1 MTPSPVSGSMLR
13 SRYQLPE
20 DNELLLSE
28 CTVTYFRAS
37 GPGGQHRNKTMSA
50 VRLYHRP
57 SGIVAIG
64 RRERSQRR
72 NREDALL
79 RLRKKLT
86 KLLKNPKRRK
96 KTKPSKAATEKRLQE
111 KKQRG
116 RLKQE
121 RSPKN
126 WD

>member
-1 MTPSPVSGSMLR
+1 MTSSPVSGSALR
-13 SRYQLPE
+13 RRYQLPE
-20 DNELLLSE
+20 DNQALLSE

-57 SGIVAIG
+57 SGIVVIG

-79 RLRKKLT
+79 RLCRKLT
-86 KLLKNPKRRK
+86 KLLKKPKRRK

-126 WD
+126 WE